1 MKFVD
6 QIKSRIKL
14 VVTIVVVWA
23 VLVLALLVY
32 IAVMVS

>member
-6 QIKSRIKL
+6 QIKSRVKL